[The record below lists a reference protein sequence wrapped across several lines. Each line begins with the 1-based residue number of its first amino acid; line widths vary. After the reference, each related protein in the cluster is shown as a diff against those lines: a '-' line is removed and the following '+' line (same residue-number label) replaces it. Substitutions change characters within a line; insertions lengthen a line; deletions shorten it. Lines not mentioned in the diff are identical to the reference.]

1 MLNAPQIDPV
11 LFHLGPLAVRWYG
24 LMYLL
29 GFVAAFFIILR
40 LAPRRQLPLDK
51 DAVSDLLFYGV
62 LGVILGG
69 RLGYVLFYN
78 FSYFIGHPLQIF
90 AVWQGGMSFHGGLT
104 GVVVAIL
111 IYCRRHAVA
120 ILPLADILVIAATI
134 GLGLGRIG
142 NFINGEL
149 WGRVTALPWGV
160 VFPAAGPQPRHP
172 SQLYEA
178 MIEGPIIFFLLYW
191 LFARKVRN
199 GVIFFLFLIFYG
211 VGRFFIEFFRE
222 PDQQIGFLWG
232 GATMGQ
238 ILCLVMI
245 ALGSSGL
252 FWLKSRGDK
261 C

>member
-1 MLNAPQIDPV
+1 MLNAPQIDPI
-11 LFHLGPLAVRWYG
+11 LFHLGPLSIRWYG

-29 GFVAAFFIILR
+29 GFVAAFFVISR

-51 DAVSDLLFYGV
+51 DAVSDLLFYIV

-69 RLGYVLFYN
+69 RFGYVLFYN
-78 FSYFIGHPLQIF
+78 FSYFLGHPLQIF

-104 GVVVAIL
+104 GVVVATL
-111 IYCRRHAVA
+111 IYCRHHAIA
-120 ILPLADILVIAATI
+120 ILPLADILAIAATI

-149 WGRVTALPWGV
+149 WGRVTTLPWGV

-178 MIEGPIIFFLLYW
+178 LIEGPIIFLLLYW

-199 GVIFFLFLIFYG
+199 GTIFFSFLVFYG
-211 VGRFFIEFFRE
+211 IGRFIIEFFRE

-232 GATMGQ
+232 GATLGQ
-238 ILCLVMI
+238 ILCLAMI
-245 ALGSSGL
+245 LLGSGGL